1 MQICGIICEF
11 NPFHN
16 GHKYLISQAK
26 KLTNSTI
33 VCLMSG
39 DFVQRGEPAIQDK
52 YTRAKNAIE
61 FGADVVL
68 ELPTIYACSN
78 AENFAF
84 GAIKTLDALGA
95 SQIAFGIEET
105 NLEILDKIA
114 EIKLKNS
121 ETFQNAFKNEIKN
134 GINFNTALKRAIA
147 KEFDSE
153 KNILEILS
161 KPNNILAIEYLT
173 AIKKL
178 KSAITLIAIDRIDNG
193 YNSITNKGKFL
204 SAGSIREKLSNNE
217 NVDEFIP
224 AKLDKSTLFDE
235 ISKERLDSLI
245 IGKIRN
251 SNPEKLEKFYD
262 YSEGIEYRIKKQ
274 ADNTCTAE
282 ELLQST
288 ITPRYRAAR
297 VQKLILFPS
306 LNITKKI
313 VNTAKTSKPFSKVLA
328 ISKSNKEILSQ
339 IKKSKI
345 NLIVTNKDYENLN
358 QKQKQI
364 IDIDLTASNLYNLAT
379 KKPNNHDKK
388 MGTLFL

>member
-121 ETFQNAFKNEIKN
+121 ESFQNTFKNEIEN

-178 KSAITLIAIDRIDNG
+178 KSAITPIAIDRIDNG

-204 SAGSIREKLSNNE
+204 SAGSIRKKLSNNE

-224 AKLDKSTLFDE
+224 AKLDKSTIFDE

-251 SNPEKLEKFYD
+251 SKPEELEKFYD
-262 YSEGIEYRIKKQ
+262 YSEGIEHRIKKQ
-274 ADNTCTAE
+274 ADNACTAN

-297 VQKLILFPS
+297 VQKLILYPS

-328 ISKSNKEILSQ
+328 ISKSNKEFLSQ
-339 IKKSKI
+339 IKKTKI

-358 QKQKQI
+358 PKQKQI